1 MEKLRVGIIFGGM
14 SSEKEVSL
22 NSGRNVYDN
31 MDRDQFEPVPVFMEP
46 GGSLWVLPW
55 QLISQNTTTDIS
67 ERLATEAE
75 RIAYEDL
82 KGRIDFA
89 FIALHGK
96 YGDDGC
102 IQGLLELLNIPYTG
116 PGILASAIGM
126 DKDIQQKILRAEGL
140 GVPVS
145 TVVEEREWREN
156 PDAVRQRLIGEFGFP
171 LVTKPVREGSS
182 IGVTVVRKPEGL
194 DAAMA
199 SALEWDRT
207 VLVEEF
213 LDGTEFSSIVLEDE
227 GEPRPLALT
236 EIHPQSEYFSYDD
249 KYMPGR
255 CRKFTPPKTI
265 PKDVSEKIK
274 IDVVRAYRAL
284 GFRCYGRIDGFVL
297 KDGRVLI
304 TDPNSSSGMA
314 PSSFFFE
321 QAAEQGML
329 PGMIVSKLIETAM
342 RIHKEKKGPFEE
354 GRQGTGLQGTG
365 VQVTGNSQQPTACSQ
380 QQERQRKSPL
390 FPFCI

>member
-1 MEKLRVGIIFGGM
+1 MEP
-14 SSEKEVSL
+14 
-22 NSGRNVYDN
+22 SGR
-31 MDRDQFEPVPVFMEP
+31 
-46 GGSLWVLPW
+46 LWILPW

-82 KGRIDFA
+82 KKRIDVA

-102 IQGLLELLNIPYTG
+102 IQGLLELMNIPYTG

-140 GVPVS
+140 GVPRS
-145 TVVEEREWREN
+145 TVVEEGQWRR
-156 PDAVRQRLIGEFGFP
+156 DSDGVRKRLIGEFGLP

-182 IGVTVVRKPEGL
+182 IGVTVVRRLEDL

-227 GEPRPLALT
+227 GEPRPLSLT
-236 EIHPQSEYFSYDD
+236 EIHPQSEFFTYDD

-265 PKDVSEKIK
+265 PKDVAEKIK
-274 IDVVRAYRAL
+274 VDVVRAFKAL

-329 PGMIVSKLIETAM
+329 PGMIVSKLIEIAM
-342 RIHKEKKGPFEE
+342 KIHKEKKGP
-354 GRQGTGLQGTG
+354 L
-365 VQVTGNSQQPTACSQ
+365 
-380 QQERQRKSPL
+380 
-390 FPFCI
+390 

>member
-1 MEKLRVGIIFGGM
+1 MDKLRVGIIFGGM

-31 MDRDQFEPVPVFMEP
+31 MDREQCEPVPVFMEP
-46 GGSLWVLPW
+46 SGCLWVLPW
-55 QLISQNTTTDIS
+55 QLISQNTTKDIS
-67 ERLATEAE
+67 ERLETEAE

-140 GVPVS
+140 GVPMS
-145 TVVEEREWREN
+145 TVVGEREWREN
-156 PDAVRQRLIGEFGFP
+156 PGAVRQRLIGEFGFP

-182 IGVTVVRKPEGL
+182 IGVTVVRKPEDL

-199 SALEWDRT
+199 SALEWDRA

-213 LDGTEFSSIVLEDE
+213 LDGTEFSCIVLEE
-227 GEPRPLALT
+227 GGEPRPLALT

-274 IDVVRAYRAL
+274 VDVVRAFKAL

-329 PGMIVSKLIETAM
+329 PGMIVSKLIEIAM
-342 RIHKEKKGPFEE
+342 RIHREKKGP
-354 GRQGTGLQGTG
+354 L
-365 VQVTGNSQQPTACSQ
+365 
-380 QQERQRKSPL
+380 
-390 FPFCI
+390 